1 MTRRCK
7 ILLLAVVWAAFVV
20 VFLLENLAVYTLGL
34 EAGCGGVR

>member
-34 EAGCGGVR
+34 EARCGGAR